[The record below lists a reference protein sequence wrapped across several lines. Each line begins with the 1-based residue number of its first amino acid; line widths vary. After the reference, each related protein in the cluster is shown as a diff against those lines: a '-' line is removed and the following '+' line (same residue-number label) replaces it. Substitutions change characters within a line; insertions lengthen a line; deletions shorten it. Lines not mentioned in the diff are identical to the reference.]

1 MGLAFNPQGSTAA
14 LNAAGYLDTPE
25 GRAAYPG
32 TSYPTGGGST
42 ATNDSAQLSSGLQK
56 LFGAIASGNTQQAQ
70 EAIREYNLTY
80 ANDVANLY
88 GQNFG
93 PGNPAPIGAATLA
106 AGQQFGSIGY
116 IPGFTGSDAGQN
128 MSQIA
133 QNNSIA
139 QNAAGLTGWYA
150 QPVQSAYTPGT
161 FVRLDPST
169 YDTNQYGP
177 VQISYV
183 LPSGQLQRVN
193 IPQAQAMGW
202 NGNLSTMP
210 TLSAQQAIGLEQAPP
225 QNAPQQTIQGLT
237 AYSNLN
243 TAAQNNALSVAGAT
257 GMYTAPGQ
265 VVPPGTNAQGGKFSD
280 LDQQTQMAYFASNGS
295 DWNAAMNKWVA
306 DSNAAIQQAYT
317 AAGGQGQAPGI
328 GTPGTP
334 QETLAAQNQY
344 FTQAGDLAN
353 QFGQYYTPL
362 TPGQTAQAGV
372 NAPQQG
378 QSTLAAQQ
386 QTYAQQMGL
395 ISQAASLQANPFRQ
409 QQAIGQMGNLLGG
422 GGVASFSAPNTVAGV
437 GTQGGNTQG
446 GMGYMQQMIDDI
458 RGGTNGANQTSMQSV
473 LDAIPTPNKVN
484 SVEFMRSAPST
495 QQMVLQGMQEKYGLD
510 PNDSLT
516 QIKNTLPAFQAPTT
530 FGKIAG

>member
-1 MGLAFNPQGSTAA
+1 MPDS
-14 LNAAGYLDTPE
+14 
-25 GRAAYPG
+25 
-32 TSYPTGGGST
+32 
-42 ATNDSAQLSSGLQK
+42 SAQLSSGLQK
-56 LFGAIASGNTQQAQ
+56 LFGAIASGNTQSIQ
-70 EAIREYNLTY
+70 EAIREFNLGY
-80 ANDVANLY
+80 ANDVAQLY
-88 GQNFG
+88 GQNWG
-93 PGNPAPIGAATLA
+93 PGQPAPIGAATLA
-106 AGQQFGSIGY
+106 AGSQFGSIGY
-116 IPGFTGSDAGQN
+116 IPGYTGSDAGQI
-128 MSQIA
+128 MSQVA

-150 QPVQSAYTPGT
+150 APVQSSWTPGT

-169 YDTNQYGP
+169 YDTQQYGD

-193 IPQAQAMGW
+193 IPQAKAMGW
-202 NGNLSTMP
+202 NGDLSTMNTIP
-210 TLSAQQAIGLEQAPP
+210 ATQAIMLEKAPP

-243 TAAQNNALSVAGAT
+243 TAAQNNALAVAGAT
-257 GMYTAPGQ
+257 GMFTAPGQ
-265 VVPPGTNAQGGKFSD
+265 VVPPGTNMQGGKFQD
-280 LDQQTQMAYFASNGS
+280 LPQDTQMAYFMSNGS

-344 FTQAGDLAN
+344 FTQAADLAN

-372 NAPQQG
+372 NAPAPGTWTQ
-378 QSTLAAQQ
+378 AAQQ
-386 QTYAQQMGL
+386 QAYAQQMGA
-395 ISQAASLQANPFRQ
+395 IQTAASLQANPFRQ
-409 QQAIGQMGNLLGG
+409 QQVIGQLGPLLTGAT
-422 GGVASFSAPNTVAGV
+422 GVPGFSAPNTVAGV

-458 RGGTNGANQTSMQSV
+458 RAGTNGANQTSMQSV
-473 LDAIPTPNKVN
+473 LNAIPTPNKVN
-484 SVEFMRSAPST
+484 SVEFMRAAPST

-510 PNDSLT
+510 PQDSMT
-516 QIKNTLPAFQAPTT
+516 QIKNTLPAFTAPTT